1 MTGSMEYEGTKKLA
15 KSTAAYL
22 GSLGF
27 AIVWLLAISVGAS
40 WSTALLRGGMAFVLI
55 YVLGRILL
63 LPLIGTILHA
73 LTEAEKRRREAE
85 E

>member
-1 MTGSMEYEGTKKLA
+1 MEYEGTKKLA

-27 AIVWLLAISVGAS
+27 SIVWLLAILIGAS
-40 WSTALLRGGMAFVLI
+40 WSTALLRGGIAFILV
-55 YVLGRILL
+55 YFLGRILL
-63 LPLIGTILHA
+63 IPLIDTILQA
-73 LTEAEKRRREAE
+73 ITEAEKKRREAE